1 VSDQLNIK
9 PSDSGILA
17 ARDLVRTFGTT
28 QAVAGVNFQVARGEM
43 VAIIGRSGAGK
54 STLLNLT
61 NRLLDPTSGSIFYD
75 GLDIARLQ
83 GAELLAWRRQC
94 AMIFQRFNLVQR
106 LDVLTNV
113 LTGRLNHPPRWQK
126 LLGRFSDEDRDRAI
140 DALYTLGLDQRALQ
154 RADQLSG
161 GQQQR
166 VAIARAL
173 VQEPKIILADEPVA
187 SLDPVNAQS
196 VMDALRKINQERGIT
211 VLCNLHSVPL
221 ARTYCDRIIGLNAGR
236 VVFDGQASELDEE
249 RLVLVYGSQAELQD
263 AL

>member
-1 VSDQLNIK
+1 MTRHTSAPGL
-9 PSDSGILA
+9 LA
-17 ARDLVRTFGTT
+17 TRELVRYFGSTA
-28 QAVAGVNFQVARGEM
+28 AVAGVTFDVPRGQM

-61 NRLLDPTSGSIFYD
+61 NRLLDPTSGSILYE
-75 GLDIARLQ
+75 GRDIARLQ
-83 GAELLAWRRQC
+83 GADLLAWRRRC

-140 DALYTLGLDQRALQ
+140 DALHALGMDSQALK

-173 VQEPKIILADEPVA
+173 VQEPDIILADEPVA
-187 SLDPVNAQS
+187 SLDPINVHS

-221 ARTYCDRIIGLNAGR
+221 ARAYCDRIIGLNAGR
-236 VVFDGQASELDEE
+236 LVFDGLVDELGEE
-249 RLVLVYGSQAELQD
+249 QLLSVYGSRAELEES
-263 AL
+263 L

>member
-1 VSDQLNIK
+1 MTENRDLTTPGLLVTRNLVRRFGESVAVSD
-9 PSDSGILA
+9 
-17 ARDLVRTFGTT
+17 
-28 QAVAGVNFQVARGEM
+28 VNFEIPRGQM

-61 NRLLDPTSGSIFYD
+61 NRLLDPSSGSIFYE
-75 GLDIARLQ
+75 GLDIARLK
-83 GAELLAWRRQC
+83 GDALLAWRRNC
-94 AMIFQRFNLVQR
+94 AMIFQRFNLVHR
-106 LDVLTNV
+106 IDVLTNV
-113 LTGRLNHPPRWQK
+113 LTGRLNHPPRWPK
-126 LLGRFSDEDRDRAI
+126 LFGRFSDEDRDRAI
-140 DALYTLGLDQRALQ
+140 DALYALGLDTQALK

-187 SLDPVNAQS
+187 SLDPINSKS
-196 VMDALRKINQERGIT
+196 VMDALRSINRDRGIT

-221 ARTYCDRIIGLNAGR
+221 AREDCDRIIGLKAGKI
-236 VVFDGQASELDEE
+236 VFDGLSHELTEKELID
-249 RLVLVYGSQAELQD
+249 VYGSLNTLED

>member
-1 VSDQLNIK
+1 MNEN
-9 PSDSGILA
+9 
-17 ARDLVRTFGTT
+17 RDLTTPGLLVTRNLVRRFGESV
-28 QAVAGVNFQVARGEM
+28 AVSEVNFEIPRGQM

-61 NRLLDPTSGSIFYD
+61 NRLLDPSSGSIFYE
-75 GLDIARLQ
+75 GLDIARLK
-83 GAELLAWRRQC
+83 GDALLAWRRNC
-94 AMIFQRFNLVQR
+94 AMIFQRFNLVHR
-106 LDVLTNV
+106 IDVLTNV

-126 LLGRFSDEDRDRAI
+126 LFGRFSDEDRDRAI
-140 DALYTLGLDQRALQ
+140 DALYALGLDAQALK

-187 SLDPVNAQS
+187 SLDPINSKS
-196 VMDALRKINQERGIT
+196 VMDALRSINRERGIT

-221 ARTYCDRIIGLNAGR
+221 AREYCDRIIGLNSGK
-236 VVFDGQASELDEE
+236 VVFDGLSYELGEKE
-249 RLVLVYGSQAELQD
+249 LVDVYGSLTALED

>member
-1 VSDQLNIK
+1 VD
-9 PSDSGILA
+9 PSQTGVLA
-17 ARDLVRTFGTT
+17 TRELVRTFGNAT
-28 QAVAGVNFQVARGEM
+28 AVAGVSFDVARGQM

-61 NRLLDPTSGSIFYD
+61 NRLLDPTSGSILYE
-75 GLDIARLQ
+75 GRDIARLQ
-83 GAELLAWRRQC
+83 GAELLAWRRRC

-106 LDVLTNV
+106 LNVLTNV
-113 LTGRLNHPPRWQK
+113 LTGRLNHPPSWPK
-126 LLGRFSDEDRDRAI
+126 LLGKFSDEDRDRAI
-140 DALYTLGLDQRALQ
+140 DALYALGMEPHALK

-173 VQEPKIILADEPVA
+173 VQEPDIILADEPVA
-187 SLDPVNAQS
+187 SLDPVNVQS

-236 VVFDGQASELDEE
+236 VVFDGLADELGEE
-249 RLVLVYGSQAELQD
+249 QLLAVYGSRAELEES
-263 AL
+263 L

>member
-1 VSDQLNIK
+1 MHLSQ
-9 PSDSGILA
+9 SGVLA
-17 ARDLVRTFGTT
+17 TRELVRTFGTSA
-28 QAVAGVNFQVARGEM
+28 AVAGVTFDVPRGQM

-61 NRLLDPTSGSIFYD
+61 NRLLDPTSGSILYD
-75 GLDIARLQ
+75 GRDIARLR
-83 GAELLAWRRQC
+83 GSELLAWRRRC

-113 LTGRLNHPPRWQK
+113 LTGRLNHPPRWTK
-126 LLGRFSDEDRDRAI
+126 LLGRFSDDDRDRAI
-140 DALYTLGLDQRALQ
+140 DALHALGLDQHALK

-173 VQEPKIILADEPVA
+173 VQEPDIILADEPVA
-187 SLDPVNAQS
+187 SLDPINAQS
-196 VMDALRKINQERGIT
+196 VMDALRGINRERGIT

-221 ARTYCDRIIGLNAGR
+221 ARAYCDRIIGLNAGR
-236 VVFDGQASELDEE
+236 VVFDGLADELGDEQ
-249 RLVLVYGSQAELQD
+249 LVAVYGSRADLED

>member
-1 VSDQLNIK
+1 MIPNEARSAPGLLVTKNLERRFGESIAVS
-9 PSDSGILA
+9 
-17 ARDLVRTFGTT
+17 
-28 QAVAGVNFQVARGEM
+28 GVSFEVPRGQM

-61 NRLLDPTSGSIFYD
+61 NRLLDPSSGSIFYE
-75 GLDIARLQ
+75 GLDIARLS
-83 GAELLAWRRQC
+83 GDALLDWRRNC
-94 AMIFQRFNLVQR
+94 AMIFQRFNLVDR

-113 LTGRLNHPPRWQK
+113 LTGRLNHPPRWPK
-126 LLGRFSDEDRDRAI
+126 LFGRFSEGDRDRAI
-140 DALYTLGLDQRALQ
+140 DALYTLGLDNQALK

-187 SLDPVNAQS
+187 SLDPINSKS
-196 VMDALRKINQERGIT
+196 VMDALRTINQERDIT

-221 ARTYCDRIIGLNAGR
+221 AKEYCDRIIGLNAGKI
-236 VVFDGQASELDEE
+236 VFDGACSDLGEEELVE
-249 RLVLVYGSQAELQD
+249 VYGSLTELED
-263 AL
+263 AR

>member
-1 VSDQLNIK
+1 MIPNQVRSAPGLLVTKNLERRFGESIAVS
-9 PSDSGILA
+9 
-17 ARDLVRTFGTT
+17 
-28 QAVAGVNFQVARGEM
+28 GVSFEVPRGQM

-61 NRLLDPTSGSIFYD
+61 NRLLDPTSGSIFYE
-75 GLDIARLQ
+75 GLDIARLN
-83 GAELLAWRRQC
+83 GDALLAWRRNC
-94 AMIFQRFNLVQR
+94 AMIFQRFNLVDR

-113 LTGRLNHPPRWQK
+113 LTGRLNHPPKWPK
-126 LLGRFSDEDRDRAI
+126 LFGRFSEEDRDRAI
-140 DALYTLGLDQRALQ
+140 DALYTLGLDDQALK

-187 SLDPVNAQS
+187 SLDPINSKS
-196 VMDALRKINQERGIT
+196 VMDALRTINQERDIT

-221 ARTYCDRIIGLNAGR
+221 AKEYCDRIIGLNAGKI
-236 VVFDGQASELDEE
+236 VFDGACADLGEEELFE
-249 RLVLVYGSQAELQD
+249 VYGSLTALQD

>member
-1 VSDQLNIK
+1 
-9 PSDSGILA
+9 
-17 ARDLVRTFGTT
+17 
-28 QAVAGVNFQVARGEM
+28 M
-43 VAIIGRSGAGK
+43 
-54 STLLNLT
+54 
-61 NRLLDPTSGSIFYD
+61 
-75 GLDIARLQ
+75 
-83 GAELLAWRRQC
+83 
-94 AMIFQRFNLVQR
+94 
-106 LDVLTNV
+106 
-113 LTGRLNHPPRWQK
+113 
-126 LLGRFSDEDRDRAI
+126 
-140 DALYTLGLDQRALQ
+140 
-154 RADQLSG
+154 
-161 GQQQR
+161 
-166 VAIARAL
+166 AIARAL